1 MALGC
6 ILTVHFNATVTGYFT
21 LPHKLFASTL
31 PLGIYLGDFGST
43 LFFIVSGASLA
54 LTVPADQS
62 PAQFY
67 KKRARAVYPLFW
79 LAWFV
84 VFGWRFVTRP
94 GSFAGAKTITLVL
107 TFLGLDNFAVA
118 AGWVGMDFA
127 CVGEWFLGSILFL
140 YLLFPLL
147 QRALRRNIWL
157 TWVVTLAVCIPIH
170 LLGWDARLVAVH
182 IPEFLFGMTFLTMP
196 KRAQY
201 MLPAAL
207 LAGAA
212 AARSLDGKITCA
224 LAGAAVFILL
234 ALAAPLL
241 DRPWPRVLGA
251 RLAKISYAV
260 FLVHHVLIQDMAAHF
275 DLAVLSRRDT
285 AFLYMIY
292 LAAAFAAAEA
302 LLWLQKALH
311 RAFVALRPA

>member
-21 LPHKLFASTL
+21 LPHKLFTSTL

-54 LTVPADQS
+54 LTVPENQS

-84 VFGWRFVTRP
+84 VFSWRLVTRP

-157 TWVVTLAVCIPIH
+157 TWGVTLAVCIPIH

-196 KRAQY
+196 KPCPFEQVCGLGAVQ
-201 MLPAAL
+201 L
-207 LAGAA
+207 LHPCT
-212 AARSLDGKITCA
+212 ARCCA

-285 AFLYMIY
+285 AFLYVVY

-302 LLWLQKALH
+302 LLWLQKTLR
-311 RAFVALRPA
+311 RAFAALRPV